1 MNAIVELRALSK
13 RFVSHGMTGLSRR
26 EVLAVDRVSL
36 TVPRGAVYG
45 LVGES
50 GSGKTTVARC
60 LLRLERPT
68 SGSIAVDGVRVD
80 GLSGD
85 GLRAYRR
92 RVQYV
97 CQDPGSSLDPR
108 MRARDSVAE
117 GLRNLRVP
125 AAERTER
132 VARLLDTVGVGS
144 GLGSRFPHELSGG
157 QRQRIALARA
167 LAMEPEVVV
176 LDEPVSSLD
185 VSVQAQI
192 INLLAELRERLS
204 LTYLFISHDLGLVGY
219 FCDRIAVMYRGRV
232 VEVAGAE
239 ELLARPLHP
248 YTQRL
253 FRSAPALRGSLGR
266 PADSVRDP
274 LEADGEAEEAALRSA
289 ELREVSPGHLVA
301 GVL

>member
-1 MNAIVELRALSK
+1 MSPLIELRALSK
-13 RFVSHGMTGLSRR
+13 RFVSRGMTRLSRR
-26 EVLAVDRVSL
+26 EVLAVDRVSIS
-36 TVPRGAVYG
+36 VPRGASYG

-60 LLRLERPT
+60 LLRLERPS
-68 SGSIAVDGVRVD
+68 SGSIEVDGVSVG
-80 GLSGD
+80 GLTGD
-85 GLRAYRR
+85 GLRGYRR

-97 CQDPGSSLDPR
+97 CQDPASSLDPR
-108 MRARDSVAE
+108 MRIRDSVGE
-117 GLRNLRVP
+117 GLQNLRVP
-125 AAERTER
+125 APERATR

-157 QRQRIALARA
+157 QRQRVALARA

-219 FCDRIAVMYRGRV
+219 FCDIIAVMYRGRV

-239 ELLARPLHP
+239 ELLAAPLHP
-248 YTQRL
+248 YTRRL
-253 FRSAPALRGSLGR
+253 FRSAPALRGLSGR
-266 PADSVRDP
+266 SSDAAGEPLVAD
-274 LEADGEAEEAALRSA
+274 DGAEEAALRRA
-289 ELREVSPGHLVA
+289 ELKEVSPGHLVA
-301 GVL
+301 GDP